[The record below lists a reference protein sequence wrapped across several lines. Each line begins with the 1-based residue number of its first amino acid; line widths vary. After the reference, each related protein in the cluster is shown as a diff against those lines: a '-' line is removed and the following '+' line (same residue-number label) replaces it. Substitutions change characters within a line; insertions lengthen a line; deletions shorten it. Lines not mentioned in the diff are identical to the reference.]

1 MTLPSRQVTL
11 PDGSGKSS
19 SLPVLPRLQ
28 LLIILNNRTQ
38 RLSAR
43 WSYITSID
51 KVSLICMDDAEGKL
65 AAQVSYSTVTL
76 ALHDGGADLFISKA
90 RLLQAKIS
98 NISLG
103 KF

>member
-1 MTLPSRQVTL
+1 MH
-11 PDGSGKSS
+11 
-19 SLPVLPRLQ
+19 
-28 LLIILNNRTQ
+28 
-38 RLSAR
+38 
-43 WSYITSID
+43 
-51 KVSLICMDDAEGKL
+51 DAKGKL
-65 AAQVSYSTVTL
+65 AAQVSHSTVTL